1 MGSADRSANP
11 ADHVERLER
20 SGPAPERNIRSTQQM
35 LDENRGPGARQIVR
49 TAVLALLGLAAI
61 LAVLFVIGLA
71 FDTDDRPAA
80 PWASPNAPAVT
91 PLSISGQ

>member
-1 MGSADRSANP
+1 MGSANP

-20 SGPAPERNIRSTQQM
+20 SRPAPERNIRSTQQM

-49 TAVLALLGLAAI
+49 TALLAVLVLVAV

-80 PWASPNAPAVT
+80 PWAAPSAPAVS
-91 PLSISGQ
+91 PLPISGQ